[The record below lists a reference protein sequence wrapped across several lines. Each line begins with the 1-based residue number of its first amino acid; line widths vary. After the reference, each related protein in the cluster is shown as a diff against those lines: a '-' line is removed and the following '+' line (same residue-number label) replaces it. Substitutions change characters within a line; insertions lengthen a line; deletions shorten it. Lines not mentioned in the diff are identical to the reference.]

1 MQIANLL
8 IEPTVETLYMVFT
21 ATIFATV
28 FGIPLGILLMVTDKG
43 QILQNLPINRI
54 FGTIVNVLRSIPL
67 LYYFSLIPFTVY

>member
-28 FGIPLGILLMVTDKG
+28 FVSPWDI
-43 QILQNLPINRI
+43 INDR
-54 FGTIVNVLRSIPL
+54 
-67 LYYFSLIPFTVY
+67 